1 MKEPIIQTSSKTQ
14 TKVQTA
20 DQLLF
25 DTILEALEDKKAEKI
40 ISIDLKEI
48 EEAAADYF
56 IICEVNSGIQMAAV
70 ANHVEKQ
77 VRELMA
83 EKPYQFELSPSWTLV
98 DYINIV
104 VHIFLSEER
113 KFYDLE
119 GLWLDGILQ
128 EH

>member
-1 MKEPIIQTSSKTQ
+1 MKEPIIQSLSKTK
-14 TKVQTA
+14 TKAQA
-20 DQLLF
+20 SDQLLF

-40 ISIDLKEI
+40 ISIDLKAI

-56 IICEVNSGIQMAAV
+56 IICEVNSAIQMAAV
-70 ANHVEKQ
+70 ANHVEQQ
-77 VRELMA
+77 VRELLA

-104 VHIFLSEER
+104 VHIFLVDER
-113 KFYDLE
+113 TFYDLE
-119 GLWLDGILQ
+119 SLWLDGVIQ